1 MRLKIVQAA
10 TVLPTKI
17 MQIKN
22 RKNTK
27 SLSPTQFS
35 QTQDVP
41 LGKHRRQNTSCK
53 ESLAAERQK
62 CKQLANS
69 QKRSCYTL
77 EIKRWGWG
85 FNKGASQCCSLE
97 VFLLQTPVIWPVA
110 AVQGN
115 LWGPFSPTELLM
127 QISPTICTLR
137 LKSVLTFFCPHFTW
151 KWCFIISV
159 SCKKPRG
166 ITFLNSKRTMQINL
180 HTTYIWLLRFEYNES
195 WQGYNLR
202 QLAETAVMAQPVV
215 EWKKT
220 RSNNKKKAK

>member
-97 VFLLQTPVIWPVA
+97 VFPLQTPVAVIWPVA

-127 QISPTICTLR
+127 QISLAICTLR
-137 LKSVLTFFCPHFTW
+137 LKSVLTFFVHTLPESDVLW
-151 KWCFIISV
+151 SV
-159 SCKKPRG
+159 WAARSHVE
-166 ITFLNSKRTMQINL
+166 L
-180 HTTYIWLLRFEYNES
+180 HL
-195 WQGYNLR
+195 
-202 QLAETAVMAQPVV
+202 
-215 EWKKT
+215 
-220 RSNNKKKAK
+220 